1 MNGTASK
8 NRRLLGRWRKFTT
21 ETEQAMAH
29 KKPVATYESQPLP
42 PRMQR
47 DIGLMGGMFSS
58 ALGRRS

>member
-1 MNGTASK
+1 MTNHSTQ
-8 NRRLLGRWRKFTT
+8 NRNFLARWRKGTS
-21 ETEQAMAH
+21 ETAMVE
-29 KKPVATYESQPLP
+29 KKPTASYESQPLP

>member
-1 MNGTASK
+1 MTDTASK
-8 NRRLLGRWRKFTT
+8 NRRLLGRWRKYTT
-21 ETEQAMAH
+21 ETAIAD
-29 KKPVATYESQPLP
+29 KKPAVSYDSQPLP